1 MIASIQ
7 LIGDQKM
14 DGMLSHLEELLK
26 SKNIFV
32 RNRKQMKTRSLGILL
47 YHYGLSLRKC
57 RTILSSFEDISHE
70 SIRKWYHKVDTIFT
84 VGKTYREVVAVDETK
99 LKINGKLYI
108 LWAAIDVKTYEVLG
122 VWVTKGRASIEAYS
136 FLKYVLNKC
145 VNQPKILVDGG
156 PWYIPALE
164 RLKVEWEHVTFGLRN
179 PIEQWFFLLKHRI
192 KLFYRNWPYNA
203 TVDSTQQWIDC
214 FVSMY
219 HFTRC

>member
-1 MIASIQ
+1 MIAPHFFLLGNKI
-7 LIGDQKM
+7 

-57 RTILSSFEDISHE
+57 RTILSSFENISHE
-70 SIRKWYHKVDTIFT
+70 SIRKWYHRVDTLFT
-84 VGKTYREVVAVDETK
+84 VGKTYRETVAVDETK

-108 LWAAIDVKTYEVLG
+108 LWAAIDTSNWEVLG
-122 VWVTKGRASIEAYS
+122 AWITKGRASIEAYS
-136 FLKYVLNKC
+136 FLKFVLKKC
-145 VNQPKILVDGG
+145 FNQPKILVDGG
-156 PWYIPALE
+156 PWYKPALN
-164 RLKVEWEHVTFGLRN
+164 RLGVKWEHITFGLRN